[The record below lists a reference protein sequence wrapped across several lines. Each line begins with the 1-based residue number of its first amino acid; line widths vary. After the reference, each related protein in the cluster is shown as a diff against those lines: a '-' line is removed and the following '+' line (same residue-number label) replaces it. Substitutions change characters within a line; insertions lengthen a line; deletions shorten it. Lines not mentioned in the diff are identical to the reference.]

1 MTRRFLHLA
10 AALALAVCPYAQ
22 ADTPAVAD
30 AAERRELQPIDD
42 LLAGRA
48 DVNAAQVDGMTA
60 LHWAVWHDDPT
71 LVRKLLRAG
80 AKATVA
86 NRYGVTPLSIACTNG
101 NAGIAKQ
108 LLDAG
113 ADANSTLR
121 GGETALMTAART
133 GKLDVVHSLLR
144 HGAEVDAKERS
155 GQTALMW
162 AAAEGH
168 ADVVQALIDAGADYR
183 SALRSGFTPMLFAA
197 REGRTDVV
205 RALLK
210 AGVDAN
216 EATAPERR
224 TNGREPVAGTSSII
238 LAVENG
244 HFETALALLEAGA
257 DPNDQRSGYTPLHVM
272 TWVRKPN
279 RGDGLDGE
287 PPPRGSG
294 ELGSLPF
301 VEKLVEHGA
310 DVNARL
316 KQGPKGGGRLAHPGA
331 TPFLLASATTDA
343 ALMRKLVELG
353 ADPHLAN
360 EEKTTPLLAAAGVG
374 IPAPQ
379 EAGGTEAETIEA
391 LSFLLEL
398 GCDLDAVDANG
409 DTAMHGAAYKMYPR
423 VVEFLALR
431 GADPDV
437 WNRKNHFGWTPST
450 IASGKRHGNFRPS
463 PETAAALDQALQERP
478 AEEPAGSGGAVRE
491 E

>member
-1 MTRRFLHLA
+1 MNRFLAFFA
-10 AALALAVCPYAQ
+10 AALILATLSLVH
-22 ADTPAVAD
+22 ADEPSVAD
-30 AAERRELQPIDD
+30 LAQQQELQPIDD
-42 LLAGRA
+42 ALAARA
-48 DVNAAQVDGMTA
+48 DVNAAQADGMTA
-60 LHWAVWHDDPT
+60 LHWAVRHDDPT

-80 AKATVA
+80 AKASSA
-86 NRYGVTPLSIACTNG
+86 NRYGVTPLAIACTNG
-101 NAGIAKQ
+101 SAEIVEQ
-108 LLDAG
+108 LLNAG
-113 ADANSTLR
+113 ADANATLR

-133 GKLDVVHSLLR
+133 GRPAVVHSLLR
-144 HGAEVDAKERS
+144 HGARVDAKERS

-168 ADVVQALIDAGADYR
+168 ADVVQALIDAGADFR
-183 SALRSGFTPMLFAA
+183 EALPSGFTPTMFAA

-205 RALLK
+205 KVLLK

-216 EATAPERR
+216 EATAPKRK
-224 TNGREPVAGTSSII
+224 TNGREPVAGTSALI
-238 LAVENG
+238 LAIENG
-244 HFETALALLEAGA
+244 RFETAVVLLEAGA
-257 DPNDQRSGYTPLHVM
+257 DPNDQRSGYAPLHVM

-294 ELGSLPF
+294 ALGSLAF

-316 KQGPKGGGRLAHPGA
+316 KTGPKGGGRLGHPGA

-343 ALMRKLVELG
+343 ALMRKLMQLG

-360 EEKTTPLLAAAGVG
+360 DEKTTPLLAAAGVG

-379 EAGGTEAETIEA
+379 EAGGTETETIEA
-391 LSFLLEL
+391 LTFLLDL
-398 GCDLDAVDANG
+398 GCDIDAVDANQE
-409 DTAMHGAAYKMYPR
+409 TAMHGAAYKMYPR
-423 VVEFLALR
+423 VVEFLAQR

-437 WNRKNHFGWTPST
+437 WNQPDRYGWTPST

-463 PETAAALDQALQERP
+463 PETAAALRQALRSKPAAAPERD
-478 AEEPAGSGGAVRE
+478 VQ
-491 E
+491 

>member
-1 MTRRFLHLA
+1 MPRLLLFLA
-10 AALALAVCPYAQ
+10 AALAFASGRLAQ
-22 ADTPAVAD
+22 ADEPSVAD
-30 AAERRELQPIDD
+30 AAQRQELQPVDD

-60 LHWAVWHDDPT
+60 LHWAVWHDDST

-80 AKATVA
+80 AKATAA
-86 NRYGVTPLSIACTNG
+86 NRYGVTPLAIACTNG
-101 NAGIAKQ
+101 NAETAEQ

-113 ADANSTLR
+113 ADADSTLR

-144 HGAEVDAKERS
+144 HGATVDAKERS

-162 AAAEGH
+162 AAADGH

-197 REGRTDVV
+197 REGRTGVV
-205 RALLK
+205 KVLLK

-216 EATAPERR
+216 EVTAPERK
-224 TNGREPVAGTSSII
+224 TNGREPVAGTSPLI
-238 LAVENG
+238 LAIENG
-244 HFETALALLEAGA
+244 HFETALVLLKAGA
-257 DPNDQRSGYTPLHVM
+257 DPNDQRSGYTTLHVM

-294 ELGSLPF
+294 ALGSLDF

-316 KQGPKGGGRLAHPGA
+316 KKGSKGGGRLGHAGA

-343 ALMRKLVELG
+343 ALMRKLAELG

-360 EEKTTPLLAAAGVG
+360 DEKTTPLLAAAGVG

-379 EAGGTEAETIEA
+379 ESGGTDAETIEA
-391 LSFLLEL
+391 LSFLLDL
-398 GCDLDAVDANG
+398 GCDIDAVDANG
-409 DTAMHGAAYKMYPR
+409 ETAMHGAAYKMYPR
-423 VVEFLALR
+423 VVEFLAQR
-431 GADPDV
+431 GADPAV
-437 WNRKNHFGWTPST
+437 WNRANRYGWTPST

-463 PETAAALDQALQERP
+463 PETAAALEQALQQKPAAAPGKGDSRP
-478 AEEPAGSGGAVRE
+478 F
-491 E
+491 